1 MSDDLVKRLNQTL
14 GGISSPPVL
23 DGDNLSILLCSAF
36 EDDGEQNENG
46 WTDAAIEGCEQTLQ
60 AIRNHYAPLAD
71 RIEELDDIIRHDRK
85 RIEELVSMVNSKD
98 ARIEELQAKLAKAL
112 DGLHEAES
120 APEPDHYV
128 PQFRY
133 VMDIIGA
140 TLAELKGETDD

>member
-71 RIEELDDIIRHDRK
+71 RIEEL
-85 RIEELVSMVNSKD
+85 
-98 ARIEELQAKLAKAL
+98 QAKLAKAL